1 MLTAEKIIEL
11 LNLKPLQNE
20 GGFFRETWRSSDTVP
35 ENALPE
41 RYPDSKSFGTA
52 IYYLLTPDTFSRLH
66 RLPTD
71 EVLHFYL
78 GEAVEMLML
87 FQDGSSEIVILGH
100 NIEDGEFVQVV
111 IPKGTWFGARIKP
124 GGIGLIGGTDAGGFA
139 LMGTTMAPG
148 FDFSDYESDDR
159 NSLPD
164 RYPDRE
170 ELIKSLT
177 GGNQK

>member
-1 MLTAEKIIEL
+1 MLSSEKIIEL
-11 LNLKPLQNE
+11 LNLIPLQNE

-35 ENALPE
+35 GSALPE
-41 RYPDSKSFGTA
+41 RYPDSKSLGTA

-71 EVLHFYL
+71 EVFHFYL

-87 FQDGSSEIVILGH
+87 FQDGTSEITVFGH
-100 NIEDGEFVQVV
+100 NIEDGEVVQVV

-124 GGIGLIGGTDAGGFA
+124 GMVGMNGSTNAKGFA

-148 FDFSDYESDDR
+148 FDFSDYESYDR
-159 NSLPD
+159 NTLPD
-164 RYPDRE
+164 RYPDRK